1 MHFQKMNPPTPPDKF
16 TDTMVFLEFI
26 GGGGGTRVL
35 ENPKDIWKNW
45 QYLRYELKTCVN
57 AAKMDASFETWT

>member
-1 MHFQKMNPPTPPDKF
+1 MNPPTPPDKF

-26 GGGGGTRVL
+26 GGGVGGTRVL

-45 QYLRYELKTCVN
+45 QYLRYELKTCAN